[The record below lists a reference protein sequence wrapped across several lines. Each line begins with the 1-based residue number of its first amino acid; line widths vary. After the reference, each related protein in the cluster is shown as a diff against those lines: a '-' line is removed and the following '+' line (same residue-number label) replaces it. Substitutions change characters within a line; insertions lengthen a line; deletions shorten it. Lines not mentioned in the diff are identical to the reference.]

1 MPIAKLNKVDLFY
14 DIMGAENSETVLLI
28 SGLGS
33 QMTSWSASF
42 CQEFVDKGF
51 RVIRFDNRDSGLS
64 TFIEYDIDNVKELI
78 DLLQQG
84 KYPKNSYQLVD
95 MANDVISLLDELKVE
110 KVHVLGRSL
119 GGIVA
124 QIIASDFPER
134 VKSLTIIMSTSLNPV
149 LPQTKAEVME
159 LMLRPMPSFKEELDL
174 YLDQRLEFVKAIAG
188 SRFPIQIEEEK
199 ILKDLKRAPSANI
212 LGQICAMTLTSYDLD
227 RLQKIKTPT
236 LVVHGSEDSIFP
248 LACGKDIANSISN
261 ACFMEIEGM
270 GHSLPNDLNTMVI
283 DAFMKNNVAI
293 IDPLKLY

>member
-134 VKSLTIIMSTSLNPV
+134 VKSLTIIMSTSLNPT

-159 LMLRPMPSFKEELDL
+159 LMLRPMPDFKKELDL

-199 ILKDLKRAPSANI
+199 ILKELKRAPSANI
-212 LGQICAMTLTSYDLD
+212 LGQICAMTLTSYDLN

-261 ACFMEIEGM
+261 TCFMEIEGM

-283 DAFMKNNVAI
+283 DAFMKNNVTI
-293 IDPLKLY
+293 VDPLKLY

>member
-1 MPIAKLNKVDLFY
+1 MPIAKLNKIDLFY

-33 QMTSWSASF
+33 QMTSWNYSF

-64 TFIEYDIDNVKELI
+64 SFIEYDINNVRELI
-78 DLLQQG
+78 GLLQQG
-84 KYPKNSYQLVD
+84 KYPKNSYKLVD

-119 GGIVA
+119 GGVVA

-134 VKSLTIIMSTSLNPV
+134 VKSLTIIMSTSLNPT
-149 LPQTKAEVME
+149 LPQAKAEVME
-159 LMLRPMPSFKEELDL
+159 LMFRPMPNFKEELNL

-188 SRFPIQIEEEK
+188 SRFPIKIEEEK
-199 ILKDLKRAPSANI
+199 ENILKDLERAPSANI
-212 LGQICAMTLTSYDLD
+212 LGQICAMTLTSYDLN

-248 LACGKDIANSISN
+248 LECGKDIANSIPN

-270 GHSLPNDLNTMVI
+270 GHFLPKDLNTMVI
-283 DAFMKNNVAI
+283 DAIMKNN
-293 IDPLKLY
+293 LTH

>member
-1 MPIAKLNKVDLFY
+1 MPIAKLNKINLFY
-14 DIMGAENSETVLLI
+14 DIMGTENSETVVLI

-33 QMTSWSASF
+33 QMTSWSSSF
-42 CQEFVDKGF
+42 CQELVDKGF

-64 TFIEYDIDNVKELI
+64 TFIASGSNSVEELI
-78 DLLQQG
+78 GLLQQG
-84 KYPKNSYQLVD
+84 KYPKNSYKLVD
-95 MANDVISLLDELKVE
+95 MANDAISLLDELKIE

-119 GGIVA
+119 GGVVA

-134 VKSLTIIMSTSLNPV
+134 IKSLTIIMSTSLNPT

-159 LMLRPMPSFKEELDL
+159 LMLRPMPCFREKLNL
-174 YLDQRLEFVKAIAG
+174 YLDHKLEFVKAIAG
-188 SRFPIQIEEEK
+188 SRFPIKLEEEK
-199 ILKDLKRAPSANI
+199 ENILKDLERAPLANI
-212 LGQICAMTLTSYDLD
+212 LGQICAMTLTPYDLN

-270 GHSLPNDLNTMVI
+270 GHSLPNELNTMVI
-283 DAFMKNNVAI
+283 DAFMKNNVTHCPPSI
-293 IDPLKLY
+293 